1 MYGSNGFD
9 FIRKEITQTRLSKEQ
24 YDHLCQTKFLHGKP
38 YALHE
43 IAFVTDL
50 PKRFELG
57 DADENNPYHLFFYM
71 LARLYYIDDEINP
84 VKFYYPNKK
93 NLYLSEQALKYLP
106 SRFQRLTEREEG
118 LEYVELPGCE
128 WSYWGINEYW
138 VYDYV
143 RNLFQE
149 IWNSIPMIK
158 GKYTYVSRNK
168 NSRRVRDIENE
179 QEYLKKLKEMD
190 VSVYTMESLTFVEQ
204 IRLFRQSELI
214 TGPHGASYAF
224 MIFCHP
230 QTHFFE
236 INPDTSYYA
245 CYIDIARRQGNPYKH
260 FSHFKKIEKESGM
273 LTIESEMYL
282 EELQQIIDRCKK
294 S

>member
-1 MYGSNGFD
+1 MYGKDNIEFLRD
-9 FIRKEITQTRLSKEQ
+9 EIIRTRLTNDQ
-24 YDHLCQTKFLHGKP
+24 YDYICKAKFPNGKP

-50 PKRFELG
+50 PKQFELG
-57 DADENNPYHLFFYM
+57 DADETNPYHLFFFM
-71 LARLYYIDDEINP
+71 LARLYYIDDQKGP
-84 VKFYYPNKK
+84 VRFYYPNKK
-93 NLYLSEQALKYLP
+93 NLYLTEQAMKYLP
-106 SRFQRLTEREEG
+106 SRFQRELERKENV
-118 LEYVELPGCE
+118 EYIELPGCT
-128 WSYWGINEYW
+128 WTYWGINESW
-138 VYDYV
+138 IYDYV
-143 RNLFQE
+143 RDLFID
-149 IWNSIPMIK
+149 IWKDIPMIK
-158 GKYTYVSRNK
+158 GKYSYISRSK
-168 NSRRVRDIENE
+168 NTRRIRDIENE
-179 QEYLKKLKEMD
+179 QEYISKLRELN

-230 QTHFFE
+230 QTFFFE

-273 LTIESEMYL
+273 LTIETDMYL
-282 EELQQIIDRCKK
+282 NELKQILEKCK
-294 S
+294 